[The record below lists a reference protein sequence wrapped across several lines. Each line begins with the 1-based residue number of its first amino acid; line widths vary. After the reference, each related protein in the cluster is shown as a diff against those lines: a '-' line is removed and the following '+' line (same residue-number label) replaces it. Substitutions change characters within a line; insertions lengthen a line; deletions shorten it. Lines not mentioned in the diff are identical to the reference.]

1 MDNEIIA
8 GFTVWLIKEVYNEY
22 EMNAARNAQ
31 RIQIYFRKT
40 YPVIFVFK
48 DTGFIQFWVV

>member
-22 EMNAARNAQ
+22 KMNVARNAQ
-31 RIQIYFRKT
+31 KNT
-40 YPVIFVFK
+40 NIF
-48 DTGFIQFWVV
+48 